1 MLHKADPCINLL
13 SVLIHILMLKMTKF
27 QINKCALVANIFL
40 FVIYLL
46 FLEISNTSFK
56 RIYIDCMGDFYKT
69 KPSIHSYLKSYIVD
83 YFVPD
88 DRLKIV
94 FDSAAISIQAQ
105 SSTNRR

>member
-1 MLHKADPCINLL
+1 MLPTIPFAFLLLMLHKADPCINLL

-83 YFVPD
+83 YFVPEM
-88 DRLKIV
+88 IG
-94 FDSAAISIQAQ
+94 
-105 SSTNRR
+105 